1 MDQGGQAMNIHKEE
15 TMHRHSRGRGAWTR
29 LAVALVSTAFLS
41 GILQSQENLGKG
53 RINGTVVDESSAPL
67 EGVLVIAE
75 TAGGKTKLEG
85 TSDKKGRFAIAG
97 LGTGLWKV
105 TASLKGYAPASQDMN
120 VSQLSKNPPVAFVL
134 RKLSGVSALSSD
146 AAATKLFDDGNQ
158 LLQAEKYPEA
168 LKAFEDFLV
177 KYPELYQVH
186 LNIGTCYLK
195 MGELD
200 KAEAEF
206 KGVLDK
212 VQATSGDY
220 KKDPSTSIRALTAL
234 GEIAI
239 KKQDFETAQK
249 YFSQGLEVS
258 PQDEIAAYN
267 VGEIFFSNQQI
278 DQAIK
283 YFEMSIQIKKDWS
296 KPYWKLG
303 LVYLNKGDL
312 DKALEY
318 LNKFVEM
325 DPQNPEVPQV
335 KNIIATIEKMK
346 KGS

>member
-1 MDQGGQAMNIHKEE
+1 MYRDCKTRSAYLKWTIGLIFCLAILIA
-15 TMHRHSRGRGAWTR
+15 HSPA
-29 LAVALVSTAFLS
+29 
-41 GILQSQENLGKG
+41 QENLGKG
-53 RINGTVVDESSAPL
+53 RINGVIVDENSVPL
-67 EGVLVIAE
+67 EGVQVVAE
-75 TAGGKTKLEG
+75 AVGGKTKLDG
-85 TSDKKGRFAIAG
+85 VSDKKGRFAIAG
-97 LGTGLWKV
+97 LGTGIWKI
-105 TASLKGYAPASQDMN
+105 TATLKGYGPASMDMN
-120 VSQLSKNPPVAFVL
+120 VSQLSKNPPINFVMK
-134 RKLSGVSALSSD
+134 KLTGVPALASD
-146 AAATKLFDDGNQ
+146 TQATQLFDLGNQ
-158 LLQAEKYPEA
+158 LIQEEKYPEA
-168 LKAFEDFLV
+168 LKAFEEFLG
-177 KYPELYQVH
+177 KYPELYQVR

-200 KAEAEF
+200 KAETEF
-206 KGVLDK
+206 KAVLDK
-212 VQATSGDY
+212 IQETSGDY
-220 KKDPSTSIRALTAL
+220 KKDAATSIRALTAL

-249 YFSQGLEVS
+249 YFTQGLEVS
-258 PQDEIAAYN
+258 PQDEVAAYN

-318 LNKFVEM
+318 LNKFVQM
-325 DPQNPEVPQV
+325 DPESPEIPQV

-346 KGS
+346 KGGSEI

>member
-1 MDQGGQAMNIHKEE
+1 
-15 TMHRHSRGRGAWTR
+15 MHRRFKSKEAGLKLTIALISAAL
-29 LAVALVSTAFLS
+29 LAALLPA
-41 GILQSQENLGKG
+41 QENLGKG
-53 RINGTVVDESSAPL
+53 RINGTVVDENSVPL
-67 EGVLVIAE
+67 EGVLVLAE
-75 TAGGKTKLEG
+75 AVGGKTRLEG

-97 LGTGLWKV
+97 LGTGVWKV
-105 TASLKGYAPASQDMN
+105 TATLKGYGPAAQDMN
-120 VSQLSKNPPVAFVL
+120 VSQLSKNPPIAFVL
-134 RKLSGVSALSSD
+134 KKLTGVSALSSD
-146 AAATKLFDDGNQ
+146 TEATKLFDEGNQ

-168 LKAFEDFLV
+168 LKAFEEFLG

-195 MGELD
+195 MGDLD

-206 KGVLDK
+206 KGVLEK

-220 KKDPSTSIRALTAL
+220 KKDSATSIRALTAL

-249 YFSQGLEVS
+249 YFTQGLEVS
-258 PQDEIAAYN
+258 PQDEVAAYN

-312 DKALEY
+312 DKSLEY
-318 LNKFVEM
+318 LTKFVEM
-325 DPQNPEVPQV
+325 DPQSPEIPQV

-346 KGS
+346 KGSSEV